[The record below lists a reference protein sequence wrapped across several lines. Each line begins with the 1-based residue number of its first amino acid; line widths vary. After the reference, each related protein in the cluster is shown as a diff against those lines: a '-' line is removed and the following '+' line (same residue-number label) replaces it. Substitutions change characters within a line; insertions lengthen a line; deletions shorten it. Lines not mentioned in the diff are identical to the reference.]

1 MKTLATNE
9 LIAMIEKN
17 GVISEKEI
25 NLLKR
30 RANAGDKEAA
40 NFWPC
45 VPVTKEQSGKGYK
58 WLMNQYKT
66 PRGVE
71 RKNNP
76 FGYREMQILET
87 WNCATDRATFQG
99 FYDAGGYGFHN
110 YVPCYEFGGMDYYV
124 CGGIQIV
131 G

>member
-1 MKTLATNE
+1 MKKQETSE

-45 VPVTKEQSGKGYK
+45 VPVTNEQSEKGYK
-58 WLMNQYKT
+58 WLKNLYKT

-71 RKNNP
+71 RKSNP
-76 FGYREMQILET
+76 FGYREMNILDT
-87 WNCATDRATFQG
+87 WDIDTDRATFQG
-99 FYDAGGYGFHN
+99 LYDAGHYGLHN
-110 YVPCYEFGGMDYYV
+110 YVPVYEFGGMEYYV
-124 CGGIQIV
+124 CGGIQII

>member
-1 MKTLATNE
+1 MKTLATSAI
-9 LIAMIEKN
+9 IANIEKA
-17 GVISEKEI
+17 GVITESEI
-25 NLLKR
+25 RILKR

-45 VPVTKEQSGKGYK
+45 VPVTPEQSEKAYK
-58 WLMNQYKT
+58 WLLNQYKT

-76 FGYREMQILET
+76 FGYREMQIIDT
-87 WNCATDRATFQG
+87 WSCETDRATFQG
-99 FYDAGGYGFHN
+99 FYDAGCKNFHN
-110 YVPCYEFGGMDYYV
+110 YVPCYEFGGMEYYV